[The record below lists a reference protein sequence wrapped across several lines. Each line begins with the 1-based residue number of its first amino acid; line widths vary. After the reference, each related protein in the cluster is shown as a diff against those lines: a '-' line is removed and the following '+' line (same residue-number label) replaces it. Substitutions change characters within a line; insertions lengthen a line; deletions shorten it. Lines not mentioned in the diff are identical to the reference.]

1 MTSKSSLAGYLTCP
15 LCDAEVPLSGDERI
29 GDQVFCTYCQ
39 CPLAMKKTKTEEVYL
54 EEDF

>member
-15 LCDAEVPLSGDERI
+15 LCDAEVPLSGDEKI

-39 CPLAMKKTKTEEVYL
+39 CPLAMKKTKAEEVYL